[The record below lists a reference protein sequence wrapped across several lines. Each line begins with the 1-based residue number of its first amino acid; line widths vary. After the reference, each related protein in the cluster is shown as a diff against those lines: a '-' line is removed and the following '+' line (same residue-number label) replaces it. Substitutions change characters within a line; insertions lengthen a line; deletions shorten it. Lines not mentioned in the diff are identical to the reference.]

1 MTVLSSHS
9 SAMGLFLL
17 FLLWT
22 GLTLIVG
29 NGRFLLALGVVA
41 NHHHGQEDTGYLAEP
56 ACTSEHEECPG
67 NQSDYA

>member
-22 GLTLIVG
+22 GLTLVVG
-29 NGRFLLALGVVA
+29 NGRFLQALGVVS
-41 NHHHGQEDTGYLAEP
+41 NHHHGQEDTDYLAKP
-56 ACTSEHEECPG
+56 TSTSEHEERPG